1 MRYGTKNRNR
11 CQSKTPQQL
20 DTVALHMELDRI
32 EYNNNHKETR
42 RHTTLDNGF
51 DEKEWLASDKY
62 NPINIIEAEA
72 EAMRIRAAFAELT
85 KTQRHLVSKMFIE
98 GMSGK
103 EYAESIGVSPAAVSQ
118 QLRTIRK
125 KLKKLL

>member
-1 MRYGTKNRNR
+1 MKIRYEFVTGTVEVEV
-11 CQSKTPQQL
+11 SAEMA
-20 DTVALHMELDRI
+20 ALHMELDRI

-51 DEKEWLASDKY
+51 DEKEWLASDEY

-72 EAMRIRAAFAELT
+72 EARRIRAAFAKLT
-85 KTQRHLVSKMFIE
+85 KQQRHLVSKMFIE
-98 GMSGK
+98 GMSGR

-118 QLRTIRK
+118 QIRTIRK

>member
-1 MRYGTKNRNR
+1 MKIRYEFVTGTVEVEV
-11 CQSKTPQQL
+11 SAEMA
-20 DTVALHMELDRI
+20 ALHMELDRI

-72 EAMRIRAAFAELT
+72 EARRIRAAFSKLT

>member
-1 MRYGTKNRNR
+1 MKIRYEFVTGAVEVEV
-11 CQSKTPQQL
+11 SAEMA
-20 DTVALHMELDRI
+20 ALHTELDRI
-32 EYNNNHKETR
+32 EYNNHKETR

-72 EAMRIRAAFAELT
+72 EARRIRAAFAELT

-103 EYAESIGVSPAAVSQ
+103 EYAESIGVSHAAVSQ